1 MTGKTDYNTT
11 ETTKSLPKAG
21 ARENC
26 GYVLLIC
33 SILLM
38 ISAIFKYKE
47 NELNRIFKAGGLML
61 VITVVTLTTLGNTK
75 IYATD
80 TTGIEIKFYESL
92 IGTNKNVTIA
102 LNNNMKSINKQTA
115 KSNNDNIIEIKNSNG
130 EAIEDTANIKT
141 GDKIQTGTEEYETII
156 YGDSNKDGT
165 ICGEEDIKTIVNDY
179 LGKNKLQGIEKIAAN
194 LANEDEK
201 LDTDDIMK
209 MIKVYNGKST
219 NIIDKEPEGNI
230 EPKKISDYVKIGDYI
245 EYTPQSETT
254 TYKIESK
261 YSGYGNDVEV
271 TQDNLKWRVLN
282 INEDGT
288 IDVISDEPTSEDVY
302 FEGALGYNNGVYLL
316 NDYCKTLYSNSSI
329 GATAR
334 SLNIED
340 IQNKM
345 DLSVWDYHNYSEYGN
360 TRTYE
365 TNKNYPYQWTQEK
378 TEKSKIDGNL
388 INGTIG
394 QSEQKELTEKTY
406 SEATTSIEVQ
416 KTYWNRNNSD
426 MQSNF
431 QKADTRDN
439 TKANSMYY
447 ELLCNNGTSHYWLA
461 SRFAGTSNSSDA
473 DFGLHFVTSGNV
485 YGIGMFYSGAHVS
498 SNTTRV
504 RPVVSLPSN
513 IINIDTDYN
522 TAKTWKLK

>member
-1 MTGKTDYNTT
+1 
-11 ETTKSLPKAG
+11 
-21 ARENC
+21 
-26 GYVLLIC
+26 
-33 SILLM
+33 
-38 ISAIFKYKE
+38 
-47 NELNRIFKAGGLML
+47 ML
-61 VITVVTLTTLGNTK
+61 VITVVTLTTVGNLKT
-75 IYATD
+75 YAAD
-80 TTGIEIKFYESL
+80 TEGKIEIKFYKNL
-92 IGTNKNVTIA
+92 IGTNKNATIA
-102 LNNNMKSINKQTA
+102 LNNNTKNINKQTA
-115 KSNNDNIIEIKNSNG
+115 KSNNSNITEIKNSNG
-130 EAIEDTANIKT
+130 ETIEDTTNIKT
-141 GDKIQTGTEEYETII
+141 GDKIQIGTEEYEVIL

-261 YSGYGNDVEV
+261 YFGYNNDQEF

-288 IDVISDEPTSEDVY
+288 IDAISDGPTSKNVY
-302 FEGALGYNNGVYLL
+302 FKGALGYNNGVYLL

-416 KTYWNRNNSD
+416 RTYWNRNNSD

-461 SRFAGTSNSSDA
+461 SRCARTNRSSSAGFGLRNVDYGNVNGYSMFSSDA
-473 DFGLHFVTSGNV
+473 DVSGH
-485 YGIGMFYSGAHVS
+485 GI
-498 SNTTRV
+498 RV

-513 IINIDTDYN
+513 IINIDTDYD
-522 TAKTWKLK
+522 TEGTWKLK

>member
-1 MTGKTDYNTT
+1 M
-11 ETTKSLPKAG
+11 
-21 ARENC
+21 
-26 GYVLLIC
+26 
-33 SILLM
+33 
-38 ISAIFKYKE
+38 
-47 NELNRIFKAGGLML
+47 
-61 VITVVTLTTLGNTK
+61 
-75 IYATD
+75 
-80 TTGIEIKFYESL
+80 
-92 IGTNKNVTIA
+92 
-102 LNNNMKSINKQTA
+102 
-115 KSNNDNIIEIKNSNG
+115 
-130 EAIEDTANIKT
+130 
-141 GDKIQTGTEEYETII
+141 
-156 YGDSNKDGT
+156 
-165 ICGEEDIKTIVNDY
+165 
-179 LGKNKLQGIEKIAAN
+179 
-194 LANEDEK
+194 
-201 LDTDDIMK
+201 
-209 MIKVYNGKST
+209 
-219 NIIDKEPEGNI
+219 
-230 EPKKISDYVKIGDYI
+230 
-245 EYTPQSETT
+245 
-254 TYKIESK
+254 
-261 YSGYGNDVEV
+261 
-271 TQDNLKWRVLN
+271 LN

-447 ELLCNNGTSHYWLA
+447 ELLCNNGTSYYWLA
-461 SRFAGTSNSSDA
+461 SRYANASSSSLA
-473 DFGLHFVTSGNV
+473 AFGLRSVNSGSV
-485 YGIGMFYSGAHVS
+485 L
-498 SNTTRV
+498 R
-504 RPVVSLPSN
+504 L
-513 IINIDTDYN
+513 
-522 TAKTWKLK
+522 